1 MQAHK
6 DFVKSL
12 QLNSELLLNS
22 FVTAKLN
29 GYLAGVGGIKQFEEE
44 ASELGLNPSQL
55 EYVKKH
61 VIKNA
66 NAGLS
71 C

>member
-1 MQAHK
+1 MQAHNE
-6 DFVKSL
+6 FVKSL
-12 QLNSELLLNS
+12 QLNNELLLKS
-22 FVTAKLN
+22 FVAAKLN
-29 GYLAGVGGIKQFEEE
+29 GYLAGVVGIEQFEEE

-66 NAGLS
+66 GAGLS